1 MSSLKVKILVV
12 EDNLQDFIIIREVLG
27 QIRGF
32 FIQVDHADCIAKAL
46 NMIQESRDA
55 KEYDIVFLDLFLP
68 DSFGQDTF
76 KLVQDSLEVA
86 PPIVVLSGL
95 SDRNIAVDIV
105 KQGAQDYLVKGEF
118 DANLLEK
125 SIVYSIERKKY
136 QDILRASEKKY
147 RTTFESVGVAIG
159 EYDYSVMHQ
168 YVIEQK
174 NLGVDHPRVKPI
186 ANGGN
191 IMNFRSMLK
200 LKALN
205 PEALRLYECEDVK
218 EFSDNVGS
226 LYTESTPDYF
236 NSLLG
241 AIWDGQDNM
250 QHEADFFTLKGTRL
264 KTLKRVRFLTEDYSY
279 ARLLVSTVNITALK
293 EKEEEVKKQ
302 SKMLSAIA
310 DSSAMLLAEESY
322 SIGVQQVI
330 ENIGPAL
337 ESDRLSYLHLS
348 NDGDGYT
355 YEQAN
360 TWTKEEMKTNMR
372 GFIDLELEPDLLA
385 LLMSGEVWVY
395 DHSKNEHKPPFIC
408 QESKAAVIAPV
419 LKNGE
424 LEALVL
430 IARFADDS
438 EFQAF
443 EVNGLKTVVRNFES
457 ALERSSAQKRLKV
470 LNDNLEEM
478 VVERTSKMR
487 DAINDLESFS
497 YSISHDLR
505 APLRAINN
513 FSDVLVEDYSEQ
525 LDDEAKRYLGIVQK
539 GAKQMS
545 KLIDALLNF
554 SRTGTKTLNFANID
568 SKELVMD
575 VFEELKMQVPDRS
588 VELVMGDLP
597 ICQGDAQLVR
607 QVFVNFLW
615 NAIKF
620 TSKREKAVIQ
630 VRGKE
635 MEGMIRFEI
644 EDNGVGFNMAYA
656 EKLFGVFQRLHPQE
670 DFQGTGVGLAIVQRI
685 VSRHGGKVN
694 ALGEEDKG
702 AVFTFSLPAVG
713 TKVKPA
719 PAQLGVI

>member
-32 FIQVDHADCIAKAL
+32 FIQVDHADCLAKAL
-46 NMIQESRDA
+46 NMIQESQEG

-76 KLVQDSLEVA
+76 KLVQDSIEVA

-159 EYDYSVMHQ
+159 EYDYSFMHQ
-168 YVIEQK
+168 YVLEQK
-174 NLGVDHPRVKPI
+174 NLGATHPRKRPI
-186 ANGGN
+186 VNGGN
-191 IMNFRSMLK
+191 IMDFRSMLK

-205 PEALRLYECEDVK
+205 PEALRLYECKDVQ
-218 EFSDNVGS
+218 EFSENVGL
-226 LYTESTPDYF
+226 LYTEQTPNYF
-236 NSLLG
+236 NNLLI
-241 AIWDGQDNM
+241 AIWDGKDHM
-250 QHEADFFTLKGTRL
+250 QHEVDFFTRNGTRL
-264 KTLKRVRFLTEDYSY
+264 KTLKRVRFLPTDFSY

-293 EKEEEVKKQ
+293 NKEEEVKQQ

-310 DSSAMLLAEESY
+310 DSSAMLLAEESH

-330 ENIGPAL
+330 EHIGPAL
-337 ESDRLSYLHLS
+337 ESNRLSYLQLTNH
-348 NDGDGYT
+348 GDGYT
-355 YEQAN
+355 YEQVN
-360 TWTKEEMKTNMR
+360 TWSKEKEEKGKH
-372 GFIDLELEPDLLA
+372 GFIELESEPDLLA
-385 LLMSGEVWVY
+385 MLMSGEVWVY
-395 DHSKNEHKPPFIC
+395 AEGKNGHKPAFIC
-408 QESKAAVIAPV
+408 KESKAAIIAPV

-424 LEALVL
+424 LEAVVL
-430 IARFADDS
+430 ITRFAEDS
-438 EFQAF
+438 EFRAF

-554 SRTGTKTLNFANID
+554 SRTGTKTLNFTNID
-568 SKELVMD
+568 SKELVTD
-575 VFEELKMQVPDRS
+575 IFEELKMQAPNRS
-588 VELVMGDLP
+588 IELKMGDLP

-620 TSKREKAVIQ
+620 TSKREKALIQ
-630 VRGKE
+630 VHGKKE
-635 MEGMIRFEI
+635 NDMIFFEI
-644 EDNGVGFNMAYA
+644 KDNGVGFNMEYA

-694 ALGEEDKG
+694 AFGEENKG
-702 AVFTFSLPAVG
+702 AAFTFSLPAVG

>member
-46 NMIQESRDA
+46 EMIHESRES
-55 KEYDIVFLDLFLP
+55 KNYDIIFLDLFLP

-147 RTTFESVGVAIG
+147 RSTFESVGVAIG
-159 EYDYSVMHQ
+159 EYDYTKMNEHPLEKAV
-168 YVIEQK
+168 VTK
-174 NLGVDHPRVKPI
+174 DNL
-186 ANGGN
+186 
-191 IMNFRSMLK
+191 MEFRAMLK
-200 LKALN
+200 LQALN
-205 PEALRLYECEDVK
+205 PEVLRLYECDDIQD
-218 EFSDNVGS
+218 FSERIQS
-226 LYTESTPDYF
+226 LYTEQTAEYF
-236 NSLLG
+236 NHIIAS
-241 AIWDGQDNM
+241 IWDNKDTM
-250 QHEADFFTLKGTRL
+250 QYEVDFLTRSGKRL
-264 KTLKRVRFLTEDYSY
+264 HTLKRIRFLSEGFSY
-279 ARLLVSTVNITALK
+279 CRLLVSTVNVSALK
-293 EKEEEVKKQ
+293 NKEAEVQKQ
-302 SKMLSAIA
+302 SKLLSVIA
-310 DSSAMLLAEESY
+310 DSSALLLAEESY
-322 SIGVQQVI
+322 EIGVQQVI
-330 ENIGPAL
+330 NKIGPAL
-337 ESDRLSYLHLS
+337 DGDCMSYLSLS
-348 NDGDGYT
+348 NHGDGYT
-355 YEQAN
+355 YEE
-360 TWTKEEMKTNMR
+360 TTMWTDTKEREAR
-372 GFIDLELEPDLLA
+372 HGYIEIESEPELVST
-385 LLMSGEVWVY
+385 LLMGEVVVY
-395 DHSKNEHKPPFIC
+395 EATSSKHKPNFIC
-408 QESKAAVIAPV
+408 FRSQSAIIAPI

-424 LEALVL
+424 IEGIVILS
-430 IARFADDS
+430 RFS
-438 EFQAF
+438 ENKPFQGF
-443 EVNGLKTVVRNFES
+443 ELNGLTTVVRNFES
-457 ALERSSAQKRLKV
+457 ALERSSTQSRLKE

-513 FSDVLVEDYSEQ
+513 FSDVLVEDYADQ

-554 SRTGTKTLNFANID
+554 SRTGTKKLTFTNID
-568 SKELVMD
+568 SSELIREVYD
-575 VFEELKMQVPDRS
+575 ELKMQVPDRS
-588 VELVMGDLP
+588 IEFIVGAMP
-597 ICQGDAQLVR
+597 PFQGDAQLVR

-620 TSKREKAVIQ
+620 TARQEKAIIKVTAFELGNMIQ
-630 VRGKE
+630 
-635 MEGMIRFEI
+635 FEI
-644 EDNGVGFNMAYA
+644 SDNGVGFNMAYA

-670 DFQGTGVGLAIVQRI
+670 EFQGTGVGLAIVQRI
-685 VSRHGGKVN
+685 ISRHGGKVRATGAEN
-694 ALGEEDKG
+694 KG
-702 AVFTFSLPAVG
+702 ATFTFTLPAVG